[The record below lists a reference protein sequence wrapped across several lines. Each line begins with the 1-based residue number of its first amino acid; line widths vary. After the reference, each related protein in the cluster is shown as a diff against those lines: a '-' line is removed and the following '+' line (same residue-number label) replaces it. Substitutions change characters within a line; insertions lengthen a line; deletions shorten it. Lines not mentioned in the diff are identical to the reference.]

1 MFLCFWLG
9 SGHFYCKI
17 LFFMSLSRHKFVKI
31 QTFVLSLMH
40 TDISRRWTLKTLVT
54 FEGLGQRPK
63 CSKPLSSQYQALV
76 LSCLQQD
83 FKDVSGVFV
92 LFVLYK
98 CFLLI
103 FLLSLRLLPAL
114 EMKELTLKHFI
125 LWVSESFLTL
135 NQALLLLAPFIMIM
149 YYSKLKMARRKL
161 LGWCLNTL
169 NEGLLSLKT
178 IATLPLFA

>member
-1 MFLCFWLG
+1 MDIKNPSHLWGSWSKTQMFKALIKPISSPSCSVLLTAGFQWCQWCF
-9 SGHFYCKI
+9 
-17 LFFMSLSRHKFVKI
+17 
-31 QTFVLSLMH
+31 
-40 TDISRRWTLKTLVT
+40 
-54 FEGLGQRPK
+54 
-63 CSKPLSSQYQALV
+63 CSF
-76 LSCLQQD
+76 C
-83 FKDVSGVFV
+83 FI
-92 LFVLYK
+92 

-114 EMKELTLKHFI
+114 EIKELTLKLFI